1 MEDAVIYPGRG
12 RWGVGAPA
20 AGAGAR
26 AGKGLFASD
35 ESDGLMYNL
44 KSQTS
49 ALLMRAIN
57 EESARS
63 EILPSLVSAYQEHG
77 FEAGYS
83 RGVNDALAAVLEVAE
98 EFARLRPES
107 AAETRRVLYAFSEF
121 LESRVRQ
128 TPPDED
134 FGFVDGLGIWSI
146 GE

>member
-1 MEDAVIYPGRG
+1 MPGGRG
-12 RWGVGAPA
+12 RWSGCSG
-20 AGAGAR
+20 GRECRR
-26 AGKGLFASD
+26 ACAKGLFTSD
-35 ESDGLMYNL
+35 ESEGLMFDL

-49 ALLMRAIN
+49 ALLRRAN
-57 EESARS
+57 GEESSRS
-63 EILPSLVSAYQEHG
+63 EILPSLVSAYQERG

-83 RGVNDALAAVLEVAE
+83 RGVNDALAAVLEAAE